1 MSYYKKR
8 LIRKYFINLKYAK
21 RFRLHFEETIID
33 DFENKCFYDE
43 NWNYLI

>member
-8 LIRKYFINLKYAK
+8 LIRKYFINLKYAR
-21 RFRLHFEETIID
+21 RFREYLEQIKID